1 MTNFINPKMLTCF
14 TLGLLLLADFSAA
27 SSTLS
32 PLSLAQKN
40 KTTPAPVT
48 LIKRTSTQRETRRFG
63 YGGTVT
69 IVGAPVGSITIEG
82 WSQSEVQVTADIEQQ
97 APSEA
102 DLNRLATVNKF
113 VFDDDANHIS
123 ILTTGTH
130 DKAFM
135 RKAAKDFP
143 KDLLAMPWKVDYR
156 VRVPVN
162 TDLEVNGGHGNI
174 KLSGVEGAIR
184 ITQTEGDATMIMTGG
199 IVSATVASGNV
210 VLSVPARSW
219 RGGGADVRVAVG
231 TLTFELPVGFSGD
244 IDADVLRGG
253 KIEDLYGA
261 LVAREKAGITSNLM
275 RARAGAGGAFFK
287 FTVGEGTFT
296 IKKTPG

>member
-1 MTNFINPKMLTCF
+1 MTNFINPKLWNKLLACF
-14 TLGLLLLADFSAA
+14 GLCLLLLVDFSAA
-27 SSTLS
+27 SSA
-32 PLSLAQKN
+32 AQKN
-40 KTTPAPVT
+40 KTPPAPVT
-48 LIKRTSTQRETRRFG
+48 LLTRTSTQRETRRFG
-63 YGGTVT
+63 YAGTVT
-69 IVGAPVGSITIEG
+69 IIGAPVGSITIEG
-82 WSQSEVQVTADIEQQ
+82 WPQSEVQVIADIEQQ
-97 APSEA
+97 APSED

-143 KDLLAMPWKVDYR
+143 KNLLAMPWKVDYR

-184 ITQTEGDATMIMTGG
+184 ISQTEGDTTMIMTGG

-219 RGGGADVRVAVG
+219 RGGGADVRVALG
-231 TLTFELPVGFSGD
+231 TLTLELPAGFNGD

-261 LVAREKAGITSNLM
+261 LVSRENPGITTNLM

-296 IKKTPG
+296 IKKAAN